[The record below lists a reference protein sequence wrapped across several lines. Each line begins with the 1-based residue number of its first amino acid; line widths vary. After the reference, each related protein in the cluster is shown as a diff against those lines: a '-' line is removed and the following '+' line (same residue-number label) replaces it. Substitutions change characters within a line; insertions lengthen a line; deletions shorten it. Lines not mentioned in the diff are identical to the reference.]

1 MGNKQEDLKKI
12 PMQDLIRMMGKKK
25 QQEQIP
31 KTDRSSNIF
40 PLSYEQNGQWF
51 MQQFAADCVYHV
63 SQSYL
68 IRGQLDITPLEAIL
82 NRLVQRHEIMRTI
95 FTSVDG
101 MPSQVVREHM
111 PVKLLIKDLR
121 EIPPNE
127 QMKQVDEMNRELC
140 QIPFNISVGPLW
152 RFMVIRLSGEA
163 VVLSYTLHHII
174 SDGWSLGVLIQEILG
189 MYNEGTDKIKAL
201 PPLPVQYA
209 DYTQWQMNQI
219 GQTRMQKQLDFWK
232 ERLEGADKCINL
244 PYCVSRNQVMS
255 HNGQNYYFEIGQTQ
269 WEEIKQF
276 CHQHNVTSYH
286 VLLSVLFILLHLYSQ
301 DTEICI
307 GSPVANRN
315 KVELE
320 GLIGLFMNTVAVKAA
335 VNENDPFAGF
345 LQDVKKIAV
354 ESFENAE
361 VPFEKVIEALNLE
374 RQPIYNPV
382 FQVLFV
388 QMDTS
393 MMAATTEISHLDVT
407 SLPVSTGTSQLDLSL
422 YVTTDGRHAAAY
434 FEYNTDLFT
443 ESIMKSMADDYCR
456 LLNMAMADP
465 AQKISAYEQQME
477 SRKISMVISSS
488 FVAEL
493 LSESISFWIQKLA
506 MPCSIKYAPYSRIFE
521 QLIDKDSMFR
531 QKDTLPVIILRL
543 EDWIQGRTYHSLA
556 EYEELEEILEKNTRD
571 FIGYVNQSGLIE
583 LTVYL
588 CPCSERIQSDF
599 TLNALIRRMERQI
612 AGHCRPAKIYR
623 TNDVTGKYGLDN
635 YLDEKSD
642 QEWHIPY
649 TREFFTALGTE
660 IVTNLFNRYADE

>member
-531 QKDTLPVIILRL
+531 QKDTLPVITAAGRL
-543 EDWIQGRTYHSLA
+543 D
-556 EYEELEEILEKNTRD
+556 
-571 FIGYVNQSGLIE
+571 
-583 LTVYL
+583 
-588 CPCSERIQSDF
+588 
-599 TLNALIRRMERQI
+599 
-612 AGHCRPAKIYR
+612 
-623 TNDVTGKYGLDN
+623 TGK
-635 YLDEKSD
+635 
-642 QEWHIPY
+642 
-649 TREFFTALGTE
+649 
-660 IVTNLFNRYADE
+660 NLS